1 MKERSQKKVNVNHA
15 DFEIK
20 YAKKLNQIEEKKKKL
35 AEEHAIKKKAEEE
48 KLHTFKPNLSRKD
61 RSRSRNRSEIDDISA
76 SKSPNDDS
84 ARRSISKNVKMQQN

>member
-1 MKERSQKKVNVNHA
+1 M
-15 DFEIK
+15 
-20 YAKKLNQIEEKKKKL
+20 

-61 RSRSRNRSEIDDISA
+61 RSRSRNRSEIEDISA

-84 ARRSISKNVKMQQN
+84 ARRSISKNVKMQQNQKQRPTKIEDRLMKHGAEKKRKIQEKA